1 MNCRAYELASRVARK
16 LCVSVERY
24 HITHLSQ
31 QRLIDRLLDEAGIRS
46 STQQPIKL
54 FQLSSLALPTY
65 PSAFTRIP
73 LPATV
78 KQMEAMRLYIAVAI
92 VEFCDSGFGNFKE

>member
-1 MNCRAYELASRVARK
+1 MNCRAYKLAGRVARK
-16 LCVSVERY
+16 LCVSIEGY

-31 QRLIDRLLDEAGIRS
+31 QRFVGRRFFDEAGIRS

-54 FQLSSLALPTY
+54 FQLSSLAFPTY
-65 PSAFTRIP
+65 PSAFTWIP

-78 KQMEAMRLYIAVAI
+78 KQMEAVRLSIAMAI
-92 VEFCDSGFGNFKE
+92 VEFCDSGFSNFE